1 MELQYNAGRMDSH
14 MITYFERKL
23 RTMKKTI
30 ALILVLVLGL
40 VIFSSCSKEEAK
52 EETAKMTITI
62 VNKTG
67 ETAKNIVLKERAGSK
82 KQSWDTPELAND
94 EEVALTIDTVLDQGA
109 PNLEFSY
116 ALENGNSV
124 NTSIIMKG
132 DQTVTLKV
140 GEDGGAE
147 ADIATK

>member
-1 MELQYNAGRMDSH
+1 
-14 MITYFERKL
+14 
-23 RTMKKTI
+23 MKKTI

-52 EETAKMTITI
+52 EETAKMTITV

-67 ETAKNIVLKERAGSK
+67 ETAKNIVLKEHVGSK

-94 EEVALTIDTVLDQGA
+94 EEVALTIDTVLDNGA
-109 PNLEFSY
+109 PFLDFSY
-116 ALENGNSV
+116 ELENGNNV
-124 NTSIIMKG
+124 QTSIMIKG
-132 DQTVTLKV
+132 DQTITLKV